1 MNTVDEF
8 SLSAINQKR
17 KASGSSNNAST
28 PYESTRQTV
37 EISNPSSAALSST
50 VASKSEV
57 KPPGFSLPV
66 DPFRVV
72 DVLWRQG
79 KWCLIAGGSL
89 GVILFGLGKLRV
101 HPNYT
106 SHVQLVRQDMPVSFR
121 ASDTGEPFKPTAIT
135 MPILQSLMRS
145 GAMMDRISA
154 AAKLPQT
161 TILAGLVVTPERN
174 SDLIHITF
182 TADASPQQAVDVLNL
197 YSEELISFTKALQS
211 RDASEINGYLKSELT
226 RVENDLMKKNEELL
240 RYAKESDMID
250 GDKEMDAYLAQIG
263 NYDLK
268 YEGLRLDFE
277 TLDLK
282 IKAYE
287 KEFAL
292 ASPLAGKLAAANGE
306 LAQLLLKYT
315 EANPYVQEARERVK
329 SLEDEMKQPTQR
341 SDGPPPAGESSVTS
355 GIYMELVQLKTTK
368 QVLAEQLIKIDK
380 TRSDV
385 RTRLNQL
392 PRKQL
397 EYAIIKSHRQSLE
410 TARGVLA
417 SRQREAQLYEENA
430 LGYCRLLAPARI
442 EDVVA
447 DSRTKKV
454 ITLSVGGVAFGLLIT
469 AALLLFRELADGR
482 VRTAADLK
490 RVTKLP
496 VLATLPEYLSND
508 DKAQQMWAFRTWTR
522 IQPTLATSDGNI
534 LCGLL
539 SQADES
545 AAPHLARLL
554 GEAAAWRGSS
564 VLVITKQGYTDKP
577 SMPLSEALSSSLIQA
592 DQWLAQGSGIV
603 FLTVDQ
609 DWIWNA
615 EQRLKLDS
623 ALNLWSRHRGGVI
636 FVELPPASRPETLLM
651 AERLP
656 QILWVGSSG
665 SSIGSSITDQLAIYR
680 HAGCKLLGAMLD
692 HAPSLSPPILN
703 KLSGLTAALAFCFAT
718 AYAGESNSLKSALSA
733 QEATAVLTS
742 NSSKSEPEKLAPLP
756 QDSFAQEAPAK
767 LKLGPGDGMN
777 IVMFGKPETARSD
790 LSVGPDGRLS
800 YLQAQNIKA
809 EGLSIDELREAI
821 NQELSKYYQKPR
833 VMIMPTTFQSKK
845 VYILGKIV
853 KKGTVNYDRPLT
865 VLEAVTEAGGLEV
878 GRFGQNTVELA
889 DLGRSFLVRGQRRIP
904 VNFENLFYKGDM
916 SQNVHLQPG
925 DYLYFPSANAN
936 EFYVMGNVA
945 SQGSQGLLGHTT
957 VTSAIAQAGG
967 FTKRAYQS
975 KVLVIRGSFDKPQT
989 FVVDMD
995 AVIKGRAKSFRLEPK
1010 DIVYVSDKPWSRA
1023 EDIVDIVISAFFQ
1036 GAVATYTSTNV
1047 APLITKPFFNNT
1059 TR

>member
-17 KASGSSNNAST
+17 KASGSSNNVST

-37 EISNPSSAALSST
+37 EISNPSSASLSNS
-50 VASKSEV
+50 VAIKSEA

-66 DPFRVV
+66 DPFRVI

-79 KWCLIAGGSL
+79 KWCLIVGGSL
-89 GVILFGLGKLRV
+89 AVILFGLGKLRV

-106 SHVQLVRQDMPVSFR
+106 AHVQLVRQDMPVSFR
-121 ASDTGEPFKPTAIT
+121 ASDTGEPFKPTVIT
-135 MPILQSLMRS
+135 MPILQSLMSS

-154 AAKLPQT
+154 SAKLPQN
-161 TILAGLVVTPERN
+161 TIRAGLVVTPERN

-197 YSEELISFTKALQS
+197 YSEELINFTKALQA
-211 RDASEINGYLKSELT
+211 RDASEINGYLKSELA

-329 SLEDEMKQPTQR
+329 SLEEEMKQPTQR
-341 SDGPPPAGESSVTS
+341 SDGPPPASESSVTS

-380 TRSDV
+380 TRNDV
-385 RTRLNQL
+385 RTKLNQL

-397 EYAIIKSHRQSLE
+397 EYAIIRSHRQSLE

-442 EDVVA
+442 EDVIA
-447 DSRTKKV
+447 DSRMKKV
-454 ITLSVGGVAFGLLIT
+454 LIMAGGGLAFGLLIT

-522 IQPTLATSDGNI
+522 IQPTLATADGNI

-545 AAPHLARLL
+545 AAPHMARLL

-564 VLVITKQGYTDKP
+564 VLVITKQEYTDKP
-577 SMPLSEALSSSLIQA
+577 TMPLSEALSSSLIQA

-603 FLTVDQ
+603 FLTVDR
-609 DWIWNA
+609 DWVWDA

-636 FVELPPASRPETLLM
+636 FVELPPASRPETLLI

-665 SSIGSSITDQLAIYR
+665 SSIGSSITEQLSIYR

-703 KLSGLTAALAFCFAT
+703 KLSGLTAALAICFSS
-718 AYAGESNSLKSALSA
+718 AYSEESNPLKIA
-733 QEATAVLTS
+733 QEATPLIAS
-742 NSSKSEPEKLAPLP
+742 SSSKSEPEKLAPLP
-756 QDSFAQEAPAK
+756 LDSLTQDAQAK
-767 LKLGPGDGMN
+767 LTLGPGDGLS

-790 LSVGPDGRLS
+790 LTIGPDGRLS

-809 EGLSIDELREAI
+809 EGLSIDELREVI
-821 NQELSKYYQKPR
+821 TQELSKYYQKPR
-833 VMIMPTTFQSKK
+833 VMIMPTNFQSKK

-865 VLEAVTEAGGLEV
+865 LLEAVTEAGGLEV

-945 SQGSQGLLGHTT
+945 AQGSQGLLGHTT

-967 FTKRAYQS
+967 FTKKAYQS
-975 KVLVIRGSFDKPQT
+975 KVLVVRGSFDKPQT
-989 FVVDMD
+989 FVIDMD

-1023 EDIVDIVISAFFQ
+1023 EDVVDIVISAFFQ
-1036 GAVATYTSTNV
+1036 GAVATYTSNNV